1 MLNLF
6 KKDLSKLEHAIKN
19 NDDKFLLNLFT
30 KTRKIRKDI
39 IK

>member
-6 KKDLSKLEHAIKN
+6 KKDLSKLESAIEN
-19 NDDKFLLNLFT
+19 NDDDFLLNLFT
-30 KTRKIRKDI
+30 KTRRIRKDI